1 MKTGR
6 KPIEKFINDQLSQ
19 WPLACD
25 NFRALK
31 DVRIRPM
38 SIGGLDVRIQFN
50 PARIVSS
57 AADVSEKAIK
67 ERRCFLCRENRPA
80 GQISLRFE
88 GRKSKK
94 YDILVNPYPIFP
106 GHLVIASDRHVDQ
119 SIWKRYVDMLD
130 LARALGG
137 YTVFYNGPCCGASA
151 PDHFHFQ
158 AASRGMMPLECDVDG
173 MLDSIRDSDLEY
185 LSSVQDAEVFRYRKF
200 IRGVFVIRA
209 ATAKSAAK
217 MFYRLLDCAPAAE
230 EGKEPMFNLLTWYA
244 AGEYRSVV
252 IFRAA
257 HRSSHYFSDNE
268 DRLVISPG
276 CADMAGVIV
285 TPRQEDFDKLTPELL
300 AEVYDEV
307 SMSEEA
313 ESLLMWRLTRSQTM
327 LSVGIMSAKEI
338 EFEIISDGAGPRKAV
353 FNGGKIEYDGALYD
367 ELYFDSLTPSMMFAE
382 PAFILYGVTIGN
394 SFHWQRKENQKFA
407 GALKII
413 VEKDALTAVNVIGV
427 EDYLLSVI
435 SSEMKSTA
443 SEEFLKAHAVISRSW
458 VMSLIGRRNGN
469 PAHGGQASGCF
480 PEEVKNLP
488 SVVTWLDSLKGS
500 EKERHPASERGEW
513 IDTVE
518 HIKWYGHDDHKLFDV
533 CADDH
538 CQRYQGLTRV
548 IGNKVRKVIDATWG
562 QVLTYGGRICDARF
576 SKCCGGRT
584 EKFSVC
590 WENEDFPYLQSVG
603 DSPESCSAAGIRPAP
618 GPVGEQCT
626 GYFCNTSDMSVLTQ
640 VLNDYDLETMDF
652 FEWKAEYDRRELSAL
667 ISGKL
672 GIDIGELLA
681 LIPLE
686 RGDSG
691 RISLLEIIGTGC
703 SVRVGKELEIRK
715 VLSDTHLKSSAFE
728 VSYYDSVG
736 MMLPADAVAKEA
748 ACYRKT
754 GRKPVAAFDRV
765 VLSGRGWGHGV
776 GLCQIGAAVMSE
788 KGYGYKDI
796 LAHYYR
802 GAEVSDAFPER
813 RDGIETLYRP

>member
-313 ESLLMWRLTRSQTM
+313 ESLLLWRLTRSQTM

-548 IGNKVRKVIDATWG
+548 ATP
-562 QVLTYGGRICDARF
+562 QVVEAVASTRGEVLCYAGEVCDARF
-576 SKCCGGRT
+576 SKCCGGVT
-584 EKFSVC
+584 ERFENC
-590 WENEDFPYLQSVG
+590 WGNEPHDYL
-603 DSPESCSAAGIRPAP
+603 RPVYDAP
-618 GPVGEQCT
+618 GGHRSADLTIESEARRFIATRPDV
-626 GYFCNTSDMSVLTQ
+626 FCNTRDAAILSQ
-640 VLNDYDLETMDF
+640 VLNSYDRETPDF
-652 FEWKAEYDRRELSAL
+652 FRWQVRYSVAELSSLVARR
-667 ISGKL
+667 S
-672 GIDIGELLA
+672 GIDFGTILA
-681 LIPLE
+681 LEPVE
-686 RGDSG
+686 RGPSA
-691 RISLLEIIGTGC
+691 RIVRLRIIGT
-703 SVRVGKELEIRK
+703 RREMIVGKELYIRRI
-715 VLSDTHLKSSAFE
+715 LSPTHLYSSAFVVRRE
-728 VSYYDSVG
+728 GDDFV
-736 MMLPADAVAKEA
+736 
-748 ACYRKT
+748 
-754 GRKPVAAFDRV
+754 FD
-765 VLSGRGWGHGV
+765 GAGWGHGV
-776 GLCQIGAAVMSE
+776 GLCQIGAAVMAHR
-788 KGYGYKDI
+788 GYDYRTI
-796 LAHYYR
+796 LRHYYP
-802 GAEVSDAFPER
+802 GTSLDV
-813 RDGIETLYRP
+813 YYH